1 MKQQEIDNLVQGDIR
16 ALFPNLGM
24 TVYSNG
30 CKCEI
35 VAVTVCAGAPNS
47 GTVTMEVIEN
57 YNKMYKVGAK
67 ITDASFLIEKP

>member
-1 MKQQEIDNLVQGDIR
+1 MKQEEIDNLVQGDTK

-30 CKCEI
+30 CKCELI
-35 VAVTVCAGAPNS
+35 AVTVN